1 MQVMVKN
8 PIEPLP
14 GIKCMFITSLTKQ
27 ILTTLAIWYSGNKP
41 LKCGSISYQFGAQSR
56 GQLCFQVCG
65 GASEEFENVW
75 AKWRSQWIRA
85 TRWQSL
91 HVAGWLPGATW
102 GAGRPP
108 GPPHR
113 LLHRPVRRGG
123 RVHQKVGALIII
135 IIVLKDVFLSS
146 ATFVPHFKMCI
157 FFFTITLYHFRREVD
172 LDAKNI
178 GGWTPLMYASYIG
191 HDNIANLVLEAGV
204 NVNATTAKGLT
215 PLMLTASC
223 GNESIAYFLLQ
234 VQNWSDSENSS
245 YIGLFRNPSKTC
257 SDVIYFLKQNPPG
270 NMVTLCSDKVSAL
283 VEFKRCPIK
292 NTERMDS
299 FIVLIVCTFVTRCMK
314 DFCFSYSY
322 SKVPSWSWR
331 TVEAGLLCFIARA
344 QATSRWSSS
353 CWIKMPMPMSSECI
367 SLSQN

>member
-135 IIVLKDVFLSS
+135 MIIVLKDVFLSS

-157 FFFTITLYHFRREVD
+157 FFFLLLFCIISDVRWT
-172 LDAKNI
+172 
-178 GGWTPLMYASYIG
+178 WTPRT
-191 HDNIANLVLEAGV
+191 LEDGPHWCMH
-204 NVNATTAKGLT
+204 L
-215 PLMLTASC
+215 
-223 GNESIAYFLLQ
+223 I
-234 VQNWSDSENSS
+234 
-245 YIGLFRNPSKTC
+245 
-257 SDVIYFLKQNPPG
+257 
-270 NMVTLCSDKVSAL
+270 SAM
-283 VEFKRCPIK
+283 I
-292 NTERMDS
+292 
-299 FIVLIVCTFVTRCMK
+299 
-314 DFCFSYSY
+314 
-322 SKVPSWSWR
+322 
-331 TVEAGLLCFIARA
+331 
-344 QATSRWSSS
+344 TSQIS
-353 CWIKMPMPMSSECI
+353 CWR
-367 SLSQN
+367 LV